1 MTEMLLRC
9 PGIKSLDSELEVD
22 RTGLDARILLF
33 ALSPAEIVIPSN
45 ETLSSPTGLSS
56 EYKRSYLVSKLE
68 SIRTDNCNRFSVDLL
83 PESRNPIPAKN
94 IG

>member
-1 MTEMLLRC
+1 MLFRDS
-9 PGIKSLDSELEVD
+9 GIKSLDIELEVD
-22 RTGLDARILLF
+22 KTGNDAIIPVF
-33 ALSPAEIVIPSN
+33 ALSPAEIVDPSN
-45 ETLSSPTGLSS
+45 ETLSSLTGLSS